1 MLAGSQSPH
10 WICTSLRL
18 TNIASPKAY
27 IGILRLRYRSTATA
41 ARSLSTQ
48 LGFTRV
54 GHLKLSKSDRSDF
67 DGERVGVRGY
77 AVNDKR
83 YPLTRIAARPDLSP
97 RERRRRTRRTLRF
110 RTHRPTLSA
119 APCEARHRA
128 APPLRSGM

>member
-18 TNIASPKAY
+18 TNIASPNAC
-27 IGILRLRYRSTATA
+27 IEIRRLRYRSTATA

-54 GHLKLSKSDRSDF
+54 GHFKLSKSDRSDF

-77 AVNDKR
+77 AVSDGP
-83 YPLTRIAARPDLSP
+83 YPLTRIATRSDLSP
-97 RERRRRTRRTLRF
+97 WAKACT
-110 RTHRPTLSA
+110 
-119 APCEARHRA
+119 
-128 APPLRSGM
+128 

>member
-18 TNIASPKAY
+18 TNIASPNAY
-27 IGILRLRYRSTATA
+27 IGALRLRYRSTATA

-54 GHLKLSKSDRSDF
+54 GHFKLSKSDRSDF

-77 AVNDKR
+77 DLSLGCN
-83 YPLTRIAARPDLSP
+83 PSPGAARRPLPMGEVSP
-97 RERRRRTRRTLRF
+97 ETGVT
-110 RTHRPTLSA
+110 
-119 APCEARHRA
+119 
-128 APPLRSGM
+128 PLPLAIH